1 MKAFKLVFVSL
12 LALTFVGCQEEEPI
26 LEIIVVPSNLSVS
39 TEVSTDGSGIVVFTA
54 TADDVLTYTFKFSDG
69 DVQVSPNGTVT
80 KRFTLVGLNTYDYS
94 VVASG
99 TGGVSSSAS
108 FQVSVESDFSDFEA
122 MELLTGGD
130 LNEDGEV
137 VTAAS
142 KTWYLA
148 AVEPGHLGV
157 GATLAFLPDQFWFP
171 AFFSASPFEKCGE
184 EISACFCDDELT
196 FSLNATGNQLT
207 YEQDNKGA
215 TFFNVGHQ
223 DVVGGDA
230 GEDACFDFDTS
241 GVSSV
246 SLAPTTVDW
255 SQVPDPAFNSRGTV
269 MNFTNDGFMG
279 YYISTSTYEI
289 LEITS
294 TTMHV
299 RAIDG
304 NDSNLAWYLKFST
317 TPVDEQG
324 DNGGGSGT
332 TFENLIWSQEFDT
345 DGVPDPAV
353 WNYDLGTG
361 DNGWGNGESQYYT
374 DRSENII
381 VEDGVLKITAQAE
394 SFSGSNYT
402 SSRIQT
408 YEKFEFQYGRVDA
421 RAKLPTGGGTWPA
434 IWMLGADFETNIWP
448 AAGEIDIMEHVG
460 NNQDHILGS
469 THDPLNFAG
478 DARSVETTVTGA
490 SDDFHVY
497 SVIWTETDI
506 TFLVD
511 DVEFGTLSN
520 DANRPFDKDFFLIM
534 NVAMGGTFGGTIDPG
549 FTSST
554 MEVDYIRVYQ

>member
-1 MKAFKLVFVSL
+1 MKKVIYWITMAIALVLS
-12 LALTFVGCQEEEPI
+12 GCQEEEPI
-26 LEIIVVPSNLSVS
+26 LDSIVIPSNLTVS

-54 TADDVLTYTFKFSDG
+54 TAENALSYTFKFSDG

-80 KRFTLVGLNTYDYS
+80 KRFTLVGLNTYNYS
-94 VVASG
+94 VVAYG
-99 TGGVSSSAS
+99 VGGVSSSGS
-108 FQVSVESDFSDFEA
+108 YQVAVESDFSDYEA

-130 LNEDGEV
+130 LDEEGQV
-137 VTAAS
+137 VATSS

-148 AVEPGHLGV
+148 AIEPGHLGV
-157 GATLAFLPDQFWFP
+157 GATFAFLPDQFWFP
-171 AFFSASPFEKCGE
+171 AFYSASPFEKCDAD
-184 EISACFCDDELT
+184 ISACFCDDEFI

-207 YEQDNKGA
+207 YVQDNKGA

-223 DVVGGDA
+223 DIVGGSA

-241 GVSSV
+241 GISSV
-246 SLAPTTVDW
+246 SLAPTSVDW
-255 SQVPDPAFNSRGTV
+255 SQVPDPAFSARGTV
-269 MNFTNDGFMG
+269 MNFTGGAFMG
-279 YYISTSTYEI
+279 YYIGTSTYEI
-289 LEITS
+289 ISITDTS
-294 TTMHV
+294 LYL

-304 NDSNLAWYLKFST
+304 NDANLAWYLKFST
-317 TPVDEQG
+317 TPVSEQNM
-324 DNGGGSGT
+324 NGGSET
-332 TFENLIWSQEFDT
+332 VYDNLIWSQEFDV
-345 DGVPDPAV
+345 DGAPDPTF

-374 DRSENII
+374 NRPENII
-381 VEDGVLKITAQAE
+381 IENGLLKITAQAE
-394 SFSGSNYT
+394 SFSGSDYT

-408 YEKFEFQYGRVDA
+408 YGKFEFQYGRVDV

-460 NNQDHILGS
+460 NMQDEVLGS

-478 DARSVETTVTGA
+478 NARSVRTTVNGA

-497 SVIWTETDI
+497 SVIWSETAI

-511 DVEFGTLSN
+511 NVEFGTLSN
-520 DANRPFDKDFFLIM
+520 DTNRPFDKDFFLIL
-534 NVAMGGTFGGTIDPG
+534 NVAMGGNFGGAIDPA

-554 MEVDYIRVYQ
+554 MEIDYVRVYQ

>member
-1 MKAFKLVFVSL
+1 MKKAIYSITLAIALVFI
-12 LALTFVGCQEEEPI
+12 GCQEEEPN
-26 LEIIVVPSNLSVS
+26 LDTIVAPSNLSV
-39 TEVSTDGSGIVVFTA
+39 TTQVSTDGSGIVIFTA
-54 TADDVLTYTFKFSDG
+54 SADNALSYTFKFNDG

-94 VVASG
+94 VVAYG
-99 TGGVSSSAS
+99 VGGVSSSAS
-108 FQVSVESDFSDFEA
+108 YQVSVESDFSDFEA

-130 LNEDGEV
+130 MDDEGGV
-137 VTAAS
+137 ITPSS

-171 AFFSASPFEKCGE
+171 GFFSANPFEKCDA
-184 EISACFCDDELT
+184 EISACFCDDEFT
-196 FSLNATGNQLT
+196 FTLNANGPQLT

-223 DVVGGDA
+223 DVVGGSV

-246 SLAPTTVDW
+246 SLAPTSVDW
-255 SQVPDPAFNSRGTV
+255 SQVPDPAFSSRGTV
-269 MNFTNDGFMG
+269 MNFTGGAFMG
-279 YYISTSTYEI
+279 YYISTSSYEI
-289 LEITS
+289 LEITNNS
-294 TTMHV
+294 MHV

-304 NDSNLAWYLKFST
+304 NDPNLAWYLKFST

-324 DNGGGSGT
+324 DNGGSGT
-332 TFENLIWSQEFDT
+332 TFDNLVWSQEFDM
-345 DGVPDPAV
+345 DGAPDSAV

-374 DRSENII
+374 DRPENVII
-381 VEDGVLKITAQAE
+381 ENGVLKITAQAE
-394 SFSGSNYT
+394 SFNGSDYT

-408 YEKFEFQYGRVDA
+408 YQKFEFQYGRVDA

-460 NNQDHILGS
+460 NMQDEIVGS
-469 THDPLNFAG
+469 THDPLNSGG
-478 DARSVETTVTGA
+478 DARSVKTTINGV

-497 SVIWTETDI
+497 SIIWTETEI

-511 DVEFGTLSN
+511 DVEYGTLSN
-520 DANRPFDKDFFLIM
+520 DANRPFDKDFFLIL
-534 NVAMGGTFGGTIDPG
+534 NVAMGGNFGGTIDPA